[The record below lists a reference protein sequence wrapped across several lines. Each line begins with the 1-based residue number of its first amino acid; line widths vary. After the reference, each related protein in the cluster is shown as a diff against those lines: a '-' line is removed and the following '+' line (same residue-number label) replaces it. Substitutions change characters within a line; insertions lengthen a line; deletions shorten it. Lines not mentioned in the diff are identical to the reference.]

1 MLRALKRTAARLS
14 PRRMSGRYPPPV
26 HGTLR
31 EDLGM
36 PFIGVVRTSR
46 HGLRWRRS
54 WSLREQ
60 KVGWNHVRSCAVAP
74 DRRLGVPRHTHRLV
88 LKHDEGQLEVIVRG
102 PWGVL
107 ALVGLRDRICAA
119 AQPKTE

>member
-1 MLRALKRTAARLS
+1 
-14 PRRMSGRYPPPV
+14 
-26 HGTLR
+26 
-31 EDLGM
+31 M

-60 KVGWNHVRSCAVAP
+60 KAGWNHVRSCAVTP

-102 PWGVL
+102 PRGVL

-119 AQPKTE
+119 AQLKTE